1 MKVSQISLDDLI
13 ASLPAGT
20 PNPAINDIIKAYKL
34 AHTTHTE
41 QSPGRANHLITHSIA
56 VAHIISQL
64 ELDSPT
70 IIAALLHNLL
80 PYGLAEND
88 IELAFGSKVAHL
100 ISGLQKLA
108 TYTQAQSEHTDQ
120 HRWEEIRGAMLT
132 IIEGDIRVVLVQL
145 ANMLQHLRKASE
157 QDEAEQQELANKVMY
172 IYAPLANR
180 LGIWQLKW
188 ELEDLAFRYQHPQ
201 MYKKIASR
209 LDEKRVVREK
219 RIQTAIDTLQEAVA
233 EVAIE
238 AIIIGRPKHIYSI
251 FRKMERKKVDFDEIY
266 DAQALRVV
274 VSTEKIEEGDKGR
287 KQKDKLAKGLCY
299 QVLGFVHGLWQ
310 PIAHEFDDYV
320 AAPKPNGYQ
329 SLHTAVRDDFGNTLE
344 VQIRTD
350 RMDKEAERGVAAHWA
365 YKEGEQQARAT
376 LNRRIQ
382 QFREMLATVQ
392 QATESQVLDSEAL
405 HNEVFGERVY
415 VFTPRGDVMELP
427 AGSTPIDFAYK
438 IHTEVGH
445 RCRGAKIDNKMVS
458 LDYQLQ
464 SGQRVEIIT
473 AGRGGPSRDWMSES
487 LGYTGSARTRGK
499 IRQWFR
505 QQERDK
511 NIVQG
516 RDIVLREL
524 KRLGLQDEIS
534 LDDVALA
541 LHETDV
547 DQFLLKVGFGD
558 IQLAQLGGAVA
569 LIQRKVRPD
578 DELVQLLNPS
588 TRTHKG
594 MTVKGMSGLH
604 MKLAK
609 CCSPIPPEPI
619 LGYITRGRGV
629 TVHHANCATLIS
641 ISERERIIEV
651 GWGIE
656 KQTHPIP
663 IIVRAYRRSGLIEEI
678 AKILQGRNINVPKTK
693 RTTANTITTLYL
705 VAEIHNLDDLHW
717 LFQRIEKVKNVFE
730 VRRQRW
736 K

>member
-1 MKVSQISLDDLI
+1 MKVTSISLDELV

-20 PNPAINDIIKAYKL
+20 PQPAINDIIKAYQFVQE
-34 AHTTHTE
+34 THAEHQPDLT
-41 QSPGRANHLITHSIA
+41 QHLTKHSVA

-80 PYGLAEND
+80 PYNLDTSD
-88 IELAFGSKVAHL
+88 IEIAFGGKTAHL
-100 ISGLQKLA
+100 ITGLKKLA
-108 TYTQAQSEHTDQ
+108 TYTQEYSDETDTT
-120 HRWEEIRGAMLT
+120 RWEEIRGAMLT

-145 ANMLQHLRKASE
+145 ANILQQLRKAGE
-157 QDEAEQQELANKVMY
+157 QPVAERQAVAQKVMY

-188 ELEDLAFRYQHPQ
+188 ELEDLAFRYSQPEQ
-201 MYKKIASR
+201 YKKIASR
-209 LDEKRVVREK
+209 LDEKRVVREE
-219 RIQTAIDTLQEAVA
+219 RIQTAITTLREAVS
-233 EVAIE
+233 EVGIE
-238 AIIIGRPKHIYSI
+238 ATIIGRPKHIYSI
-251 FRKMERKKVDFDEIY
+251 YRKMERKKVDFSEIY
-266 DAQALRVV
+266 DAQALRVII
-274 VSTEKIEEGDKGR
+274 STEELEASNKKR
-287 KQKDKLAKGLCY
+287 KQKDQLAKGLCY
-299 QVLGFVHGLWQ
+299 QVLGFVHSLWQ
-310 PIAHEFDDYV
+310 PIPQEFDDYV
-320 AAPKPNGYQ
+320 GSPKPNGYQ
-329 SLHTAVRDDFGNTLE
+329 SLHTAVRDEAGNTLE

-365 YKEGEQQARAT
+365 YKEGEGQARTA

-392 QATESQVLDSEAL
+392 QATESQVLDTEAL

-415 VFTPRGDVMELP
+415 VFTPRGDVLELP

-458 LDYQLQ
+458 LDYQLK
-464 SGQRVEIIT
+464 SGERVEIIT

-534 LDDVALA
+534 LDELALA
-541 LHETDV
+541 MHETDV

-558 IQLAQLGGAVA
+558 IQLAQLGGAIAV
-569 LIQRKVRPD
+569 IQKESRPD
-578 DELVQLLNPS
+578 DELVQLLSPS
-588 TRTHKG
+588 EKTHKG

-604 MKLAK
+604 TKLAK
-609 CCSPIPPEPI
+609 CCTPIPPEPI

-629 TVHHANCATLIS
+629 TVHNANCATLNS

-651 GWGIE
+651 DWGIE

-663 IIVRAYRRSGLIEEI
+663 MVIRAYHRSGLVEEI
-678 AKILQGRNINVPKTK
+678 AKILQGRNITVPKTK
-693 RTTANTITTLYL
+693 RTTANTISTIYL
-705 VAEIHNLDDLHW
+705 IAEVHNLEELHW
-717 LFQRIEKVKNVFE
+717 LFQRVEKVKNVFE